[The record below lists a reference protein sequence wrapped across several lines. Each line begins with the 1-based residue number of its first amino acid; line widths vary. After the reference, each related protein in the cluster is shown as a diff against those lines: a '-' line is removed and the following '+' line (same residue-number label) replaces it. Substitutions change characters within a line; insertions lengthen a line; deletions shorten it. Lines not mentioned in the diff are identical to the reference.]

1 MTTRTL
7 WPVGPGSLETMS
19 SLSTVE
25 SKASCE
31 ISLFLFLK
39 LAWGSKEP
47 KLGSY
52 FIYLFIFLP
61 KLAVSEW
68 ADSTVV
74 LLASSGYAVYIV
86 FMKNLVKGFATANA
100 SECSCF

>member
-1 MTTRTL
+1 MIC
-7 WPVGPGSLETMS
+7 VGNITFGHLNREHS
-19 SLSTVE
+19 SL
-25 SKASCE
+25 KM
-31 ISLFLFLK
+31 
-39 LAWGSKEP
+39 
-47 KLGSY
+47 
-52 FIYLFIFLP
+52 
-61 KLAVSEW
+61 AVSEW

>member
-1 MTTRTL
+1 MRFHFFCF
-7 WPVGPGSLETMS
+7 S
-19 SLSTVE
+19 SWHEV
-25 SKASCE
+25 
-31 ISLFLFLK
+31 LK
-39 LAWGSKEP
+39 NLNWAVI
-47 KLGSY
+47 L
-52 FIYLFIFLP
+52 FIYFFFLP